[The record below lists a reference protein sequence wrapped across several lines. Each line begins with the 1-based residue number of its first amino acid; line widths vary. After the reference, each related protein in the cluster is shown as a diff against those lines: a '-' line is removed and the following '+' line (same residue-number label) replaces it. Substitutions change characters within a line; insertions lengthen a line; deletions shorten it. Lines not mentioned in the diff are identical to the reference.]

1 MSDAITTCERE
12 LGLYKDPKIQDLVER
27 LYSELLE
34 VLHAGLEFYSNRR
47 YLLRNQLGLQLGLQP
62 TFEKSMAEVRR
73 LSQAVL
79 REVDY
84 QHRLELRETSSR
96 IVDMQIEQR
105 KILTTLEDQKR
116 ILRSLQEER
125 RIISVVQEQQK
136 ILQIVQQIQGTMQA
150 RGTSEQTRS

>member
-1 MSDAITTCERE
+1 MSAAITTCERE
-12 LGLYKDPKIQDLVER
+12 LVLYKDPKIQDLVER
-27 LYSELLE
+27 LYSELLA
-34 VLHAGLEFYSNRR
+34 VLHAGHEFYSKHRP
-47 YLLRNQLGLQLGLQP
+47 LLRNQLGFRP
-62 TFEKSMAEVRR
+62 TFEKPMAEVRR

>member
-1 MSDAITTCERE
+1 M
-12 LGLYKDPKIQDLVER
+12 LYKDSKLRNLVAR
-27 LYSELLE
+27 LYKLLLE
-34 VLHAGLEFYSNRR
+34 TLQPFHGS
-47 YLLRNQLGLQLGLQP
+47 YLLSDSRGHHQMPDGLFCQEDL
-62 TFEKSMAEVRR
+62 EKPLAEVRK

-96 IVDMQIEQR
+96 IMDMQIEQR

-136 ILQIVQQIQGTMQA
+136 ILQIVQQIQATMQA
-150 RGTSEQTRS
+150 RGMSEQTRS